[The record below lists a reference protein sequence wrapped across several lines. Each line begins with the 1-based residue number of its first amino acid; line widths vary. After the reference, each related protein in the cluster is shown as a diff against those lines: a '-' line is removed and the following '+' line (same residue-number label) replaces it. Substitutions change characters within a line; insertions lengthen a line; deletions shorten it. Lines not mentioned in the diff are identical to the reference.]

1 MKKLLLL
8 FWFFVVPALAS
19 FVVVYDQSSKRV
31 TGIIPSADSLA
42 YNRTG
47 YLINPVIPAGFTTNV
62 NNFWVTN
69 GVIQPVPQS
78 LLSTEAFVSRSNQV
92 EAAVAFAMQIAD
104 DTNALGRFLTAQAIV
119 NQEIFTRLRLGT
131 MTNMSKIQYRN
142 AITNQIIIGK

>member
-1 MKKLLLL
+1 MKRLLL
-8 FWFFVVPALAS
+8 FCLLASSAFAS

-31 TGIIPSADSLA
+31 TGTIQSADTLA

-47 YLINPVIPAGFTTNV
+47 YLINPVIPTGFATNV

-69 GVIQPVPQS
+69 GVIQPVPQA
-78 LLSTEAFVSRSNQV
+78 LLNTEAFVARSNQV

>member
-1 MKKLLLL
+1 MKKLLLFCL
-8 FWFFVVPALAS
+8 LASSAFAS

-31 TGIIPSADSLA
+31 TGTIPSADSLA

-69 GVIQPVPQS
+69 GVIQPVPQA
-78 LLSTEAFVSRSNQV
+78 LLNTEAFVSRSNQV
-92 EAAVAFAMQIAD
+92 EAAVAFAMTLAD
-104 DTNALGRFLTAQAIV
+104 ETNALGRFLTAMAIV
-119 NQEIFTRLRLGT
+119 NQQIFNKQTAGT
-131 MTNMSKIQYRN
+131 MTNISKPQYRS